1 MHGKHLQLFVLLLV
15 IASPLFAQEAIPP
28 RPSPMAVA
36 ACKYKDTYFK
46 IVYNQ
51 PHKRGRE
58 VFGKLVP
65 YGQVWRLGANEA
77 TELTITKD
85 IFVNGQLLAAGTYSL
100 FAIPEKD
107 KWTIIFNKD
116 LGQWGSY
123 NYNQAKDVLRI
134 EAAPTA
140 LSGELVYEPFT
151 ITIDQKNNKA
161 DIVLIW
167 DKTSVKF
174 NVDFIEPKP

>member
-1 MHGKHLQLFVLLLV
+1 MPRKHLLLFLF
-15 IASPLFAQEAIPP
+15 IALATPLFAQEAVPP
-28 RPSPMAVA
+28 RPSPLAIA
-36 ACKYKDTYFK
+36 ACNYKDSYLK

-65 YGQVWRLGANEA
+65 FGQVWRLGANEA
-77 TELTITKD
+77 TEMTISREVFID
-85 IFVNGQLLAAGTYSL
+85 SHLLPAGTYSV

-107 KWTIIFNKD
+107 KWTIIFNSD

-134 EAAPTA
+134 ERATQILP
-140 LSGELVYEPFT
+140 GELVYEPFT

-161 DIVLIW
+161 DIVLTW
-167 DKTSVKF
+167 DKTTVSF
-174 NVDFIEPKP
+174 GVDFIEPKP